1 MNRFSRFAGTI
12 ALVSML
18 SGQVVPAFAST
29 PVYEKELSRGL
40 RQILKKDYEGAVASF
55 TEVLRQNPNV
65 YEAYLNRA
73 EARVEIKDFDG
84 ALADYDQAI
93 KINPNV
99 VESYVKRADLNGS
112 QGNQQA
118 AIADYTQALRLDPK
132 NGQAHMKR
140 AAAYKQNGDFLK
152 AAEDYTSF
160 LKFEP
165 NSVPAREDRAD
176 CRMRAFDYDGAIDDY
191 NYLITKYKQKSFSI
205 HYNLGELLVRK
216 GDQEGAKAHFNQV
229 IDYYTK
235 TLSKGRKPA
244 WDYIRR
250 GRAYY
255 YLGEK
260 EKAISDIENGANQLT
275 GDAGAQLE
283 LGHALLLKGD
293 NPGAIKAFNDALK
306 LNPKLSNAYIERAKA
321 YNLQG
326 DFLLARKDLDVALA
340 KEKNTEGLLA
350 RAEARLSLGDVLG
363 ATTDTQDAKKLNQK
377 ALEVRQKELSD
388 QFAEKEKKG
397 EKDLSMAQ
405 LMEQLA
411 LLDLVLSSADS
422 AESLVK
428 RAIEIQERT
437 LSPTDQKVAFSLLLL
452 GRIYMQKQQLL
463 RAEALFRSAVNRL
476 KSNVDGCQ
484 KYAIFC
490 LEDCARVLI
499 QSSNPED
506 AGAILSDTRMARA
519 VSGLTEGAFTGDLS
533 RRAEQAIDAFKQKRK
548 YDRQEELVR
557 RTAARPASD
566 SDNEESSPVVE
577 NRRTI
582 DKPIRDKWAVI
593 VGIGK
598 FKDSKINL
606 KYAAKDAR
614 DFYDFLIKEKS
625 FAPDHVQLLTD
636 NLATR
641 ANILSLLGS
650 KWLPR
655 VAEPDDLVVIYFS
668 SHGSP
673 SSLDVGGVNYLV
685 AHDTDP
691 NDLYATGIAMQD
703 LARIIKARVHCE
715 RIMLLLDACHS
726 GVVAPSSK
734 GMAREGNVD
743 VDNIVQ
749 GTGQLVVSSSS
760 PEQRSWESTRYEG
773 SVFTKHL
780 INGLRRHGKLTK
792 LGDAFSYLDEETKR
806 EVLRDRGVL
815 QSPVMKSKWE
825 GRDLIIGAPPSAPSK
840 GLSDIE
846 LPDAGRASGQDD
858 SKPSKSPKSKGGA
871 SRGAR

>member
-1 MNRFSRFAGTI
+1 MNRFSRIAGTI

-18 SGQVVPAFAST
+18 CGQLPALAST
-29 PVYEKELSRGL
+29 PTYEKELSRGL

-73 EARVEIKDFDG
+73 EARVEIKDFEG

-99 VESYVKRADLNGS
+99 VESYVKRGDLNSS

-118 AIADYTQALRLDPK
+118 AIDDYTQALRLDPK

-140 AAAYKQNGDFLK
+140 ASAYKQNGDFLK
-152 AAEDYTSF
+152 AADDYTAF

-165 NSVPAREDRAD
+165 NSAPAREERAD
-176 CRMRAFDYDGAIDDY
+176 CRMRAYEYDGAIDDY
-191 NYLITKYKQKSFSI
+191 NYLITKNKQKSFSI

-216 GDQEGAKAHFNQV
+216 GDHEAAKSHFNQV

-260 EKAISDIENGANQLT
+260 DKAISDIENGANQLT
-275 GDAGAQLE
+275 GDPVAQCE

-306 LNPKLSNAYIERAKA
+306 LNPKLINAYVERAKA

-326 DFLLARKDLDVALA
+326 DFLLARKDLDVALV
-340 KEKNTEGLLA
+340 KEKNTDGLLS
-350 RAEARLSLGDVLG
+350 RAEARLSLGDVIG
-363 ATTDTQDAKKLNQK
+363 AVSDALDAKKLNQK
-377 ALEVRQKELSD
+377 SIEVRQKEFSD
-388 QFAEKEKKG
+388 KLAEKEKKG
-397 EKDLSMAQ
+397 EKDLSVAQ
-405 LMEQLA
+405 VMEQLA
-411 LLDLVLSSADS
+411 LLDLVSGSPDS

-428 RAIEIQERT
+428 RAIEIKEKT
-437 LSPTDQKVAFSLLLL
+437 LAPTDQKMAYSLLLL
-452 GRIYMQKQQLL
+452 GRVYMQKQQLL

-499 QSSNPED
+499 QSSNAED
-506 AGAILSDTRMARA
+506 AGAILTDTRMARA

-533 RRAEQAIDAFKQKRK
+533 RRAEQAIDAYKQKKK

-557 RTAARPASD
+557 TASRPASNAD
-566 SDNEESSPVVE
+566 SDEPSPVAE
-577 NRRTI
+577 HRRVI

-636 NLATR
+636 NGATR

-734 GMAREGNVD
+734 GMAREGNID

-760 PEQRSWESTRYEG
+760 PEQRSWESKRYEG
-773 SVFTKHL
+773 SVFTRHL
-780 INGLRRHGKLTK
+780 IDGLRRHGKLTK

-825 GRDLIIGAPPSAPSK
+825 GRDLIIGAPPSAPSR
-840 GLSDIE
+840 GLSDVE
-846 LPDAGRASGQDD
+846 LPDTAKPAAQDD
-858 SKPSKSPKSKGGA
+858 SQRHSKSPKPKGGA